1 MVSRRTG
8 QNGAVTI
15 SWWYFAVSVWGAL
28 FTIVALRPPK
38 RPIAL
43 VGITFFAAWLA
54 TELAIVHLTWQ
65 IVATVVFIAFGALR
79 DWPGWAGLA
88 ITIASWLGLVA
99 IITAAYRT
107 RQAFNEALD
116 EGLGPRWRD
125 QVEPGDVTDVHVGI
139 EWARVFSPFR
149 FKSKGVER
157 VRNLQYVDDGRRRPR
172 LDIYRPRGAPAGAPV
187 LLQIH

>member
-43 VGITFFAAWLA
+43 VGVTFFAAWLA

-65 IVATVVFIAFGALR
+65 IGATVLFVAFGAL
-79 DWPGWAGLA
+79 DHWPGWAGLA
-88 ITIASWLGLVA
+88 ISIESCGGMVSL
-99 IITAAYRT
+99 II
-107 RQAFNEALD
+107 
-116 EGLGPRWRD
+116 
-125 QVEPGDVTDVHVGI
+125 
-139 EWARVFSPFR
+139 
-149 FKSKGVER
+149 
-157 VRNLQYVDDGRRRPR
+157 
-172 LDIYRPRGAPAGAPV
+172 
-187 LLQIH
+187 